1 MGRGEKKKSSWIKED
16 FFRVHQPGTRL
27 GTAVTLT
34 GRAFGG
40 LAQSHTNWVS
50 GLVVMEEDTTGTSLR
65 PNFVVFAL
73 ERYSTYDYQSDDLS
87 SFVWKSSPPPFDDIL
102 SPFPFLDSKFFLHV
116 SPYSQLIRRR
126 SQFSE
131 TLDAL
136 DSLSTRIWFSWVIS
150 QRVLL
155 HNFSDDY
162 LRIKYFRK
170 REINSQR
177 EENILRPYIFQFQE
191 FPSVRA
197 KENNWF
203 KENKFCFERTRS
215 TTDSDTFDADSVCVT
230 RRLK

>member
-1 MGRGEKKKSSWIKED
+1 MISQVSFENLLLLLSTIFYHHFRFWIQL
-16 FFRVHQPGTRL
+16 FSR
-27 GTAVTLT
+27 
-34 GRAFGG
+34 
-40 LAQSHTNWVS
+40 
-50 GLVVMEEDTTGTSLR
+50 
-65 PNFVVFAL
+65 
-73 ERYSTYDYQSDDLS
+73 
-87 SFVWKSSPPPFDDIL
+87 
-102 SPFPFLDSKFFLHV
+102 HV

-177 EENILRPYIFQFQE
+177 EENILRPYIFQFKEFQE
-191 FPSVRA
+191 LPSVRA

-215 TTDSDTFDADSVCVT
+215 TTDSNTFDADSVCVT

>member
-50 GLVVMEEDTTGTSLR
+50 GLVVMEEDGNEPSTKLRGLRAREIFYVRLSIRWSLKFR
-65 PNFVVFAL
+65 LKISFSFFQRYFITISVFGFQIFS
-73 ERYSTYDYQSDDLS
+73 R
-87 SFVWKSSPPPFDDIL
+87 
-102 SPFPFLDSKFFLHV
+102 HV
-116 SPYSQLIRRR
+116 SPYSQLIRR

-177 EENILRPYIFQFQE
+177 EENILRPYIFQFKE